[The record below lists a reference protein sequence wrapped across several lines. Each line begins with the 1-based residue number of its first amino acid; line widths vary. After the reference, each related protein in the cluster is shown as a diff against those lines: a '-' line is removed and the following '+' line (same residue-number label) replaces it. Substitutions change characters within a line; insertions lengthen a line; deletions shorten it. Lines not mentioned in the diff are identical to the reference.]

1 MLRRLQEDGG
11 FLQEEG
17 SFSMDWLEKKNRRTR
32 RLEDEEEEEEEKKE
46 DKKEDGFSMDWLA
59 CLAQGWLLMFMAVFG
74 VYLSLREMMMEVNH
88 RMALLGLEIITFTH
102 YLVTGCLVAT
112 GPWADDEARGKEEN
126 GPDYNLFLTSFGQMM
141 FIIGVALG
149 LVHVGTACERK
160 AMREKQAKVN
170 AALR

>member
-17 SFSMDWLEKKNRRTR
+17 SFSMDRLEKKNRRTR
-32 RLEDEEEEEEEKKE
+32 RLEDEEEEKKKEKKE
-46 DKKEDGFSMDWLA
+46 EGFSMDWLA

-88 RMALLGLEIITFTH
+88 KLALLGLEIITFMH
-102 YLVTGCLVAT
+102 YLITGCLVAT
-112 GPWADDEARGKEEN
+112 GPWADDEVRGKEEN
-126 GPDYNLFLTSFGQMM
+126 SPDYNLFLTSFGQMM
-141 FIIGVALG
+141 LIIGVALG
-149 LVHVGTACERK
+149 LVHVGMACERK
-160 AMREKQAKVN
+160 AMREKQAKIN